1 VTVLDSSGDCKVQ
14 ALIGSRKEFR
24 MKHRLMALWECRFRV
39 VDGDGICSDESRG
52 NRLLPAVSVL
62 SLRRTLEDRWAR

>member
-1 VTVLDSSGDCKVQ
+1 
-14 ALIGSRKEFR
+14 